1 MGKISIVSGNRSPA
15 TILDAFSTAQSKLDL
30 PLETEIAPV
39 NLWKPNEEQY
49 IRAVQ
54 GSH

>member
-1 MGKISIVSGNRSPA
+1 MGQISIVFENRSIA

-39 NLWKPNEEQY
+39 NLVKPTETRH

-54 GSH
+54 GPR

>member
-1 MGKISIVSGNRSPA
+1 MVKISIVSGNRSTA

-39 NLWKPNEEQY
+39 NPVKPTEAQR
-49 IRAVQ
+49 IRVV
-54 GSH
+54 